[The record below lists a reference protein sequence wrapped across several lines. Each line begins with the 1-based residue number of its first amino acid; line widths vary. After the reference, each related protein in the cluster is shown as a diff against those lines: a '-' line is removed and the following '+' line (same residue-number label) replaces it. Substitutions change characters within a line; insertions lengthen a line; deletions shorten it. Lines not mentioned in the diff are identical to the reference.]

1 MNKYDTLTIES
12 IREMVRDFYAKILKD
27 EMLRPIF
34 IKSLGEDVNAG
45 KWPEHLHTLDKFW
58 GLMMSGQKGYMGN
71 PFPAHAFLGP
81 LTPENFERWLEL
93 FHEVVHRL
101 FVEKIADKF
110 YKKADVLADHFMD
123 NLGFND
129 EEDDD

>member
-1 MNKYDTLTIES
+1 MPYDKVTIDS
-12 IREMVRDFYAKILKD
+12 IREMVRDFYAQILKD
-27 EMLRPIF
+27 DILAPIF
-34 IKSLGEDVNAG
+34 IKSLGDDVSSG

-81 LTPENFERWLEL
+81 LSRESFERWLEL
-93 FHEVVHRL
+93 FHEVVYRL
-101 FVEKIADKF
+101 FVPKIAAKF

-123 NLGFND
+123 NLGLND
-129 EEDDD
+129 EDEDE